1 MPNYHRDRTEGG
13 TWFFTVVAFE
23 RRPIFC
29 RERFRNSLNQS
40 ILKTRENHP
49 FKINAW
55 VLLPDHLHCV
65 WTLPENDA
73 NFSIRWKLIKQYV
86 SRDCQS
92 TFRMQTEISAIKKM
106 RRESSIWQRRFWE
119 HRIQGE
125 KDFENHL
132 NYLHFNPVKHGL
144 CQSPSQWPFSSF
156 HKYQSRGVYSKDW
169 AAMEPPVY
177 SEELEFGE
185 PTRWT

>member
-1 MPNYHRDRTEGG
+1 MPNYRRDRSPGG

-29 RERFRNSLNQS
+29 RKKFRNSLKLS
-40 ILKTRENHP
+40 ILKTRESHP
-49 FKINAW
+49 FEINAW
-55 VLLPDHLHCV
+55 ILLPDHLHCV

-73 NFSIRWKLIKQYV
+73 DFSTRWKLIKQYV

-92 TFRMQTEISAIKKM
+92 TFPMQARRSVSKKK

-119 HRIQGE
+119 HSIVSE

-132 NYLHFNPVKHGL
+132 NYLHYNPVKHGY
-144 CQSPSQWPFSSF
+144 CQAPCQWPYSSF
-156 HKYQSRGVYSKDW
+156 HKYQAMGVYPEDW
-169 AAMEPPVY
+169 AATEPPI
-177 SEELEFGE
+177 LNDKIMFGE
-185 PTRWT
+185 P